1 MENGIHRQDFFN
13 LLKEAVKD
21 GLIRVEQAIKEK
33 KFIGG
38 HYSFPKIGY
47 FQSGFPQ
54 FSEHDA
60 NKCPLDYSDIFG
72 YSTSSVSRIKKD
84 VEAESIESW
93 KKFKEFAEG
102 DSFLKIFYGFGEHYT
117 SRFDDLASKEWH
129 SVYYTYG
136 LIMRLVDRY
145 VHIAGGTE
153 FDEQKFAGIY
163 SEWETSVFLPKLP
176 LSVYVPIICTHFD
189 FEDGSL
195 DFNAEVVKM
204 SDGIQLGRNEQ
215 HDITN
220 APHKIVIGAAT
231 HALVLHGWTM
241 PNLTRD
247 KRDEILFDFRAFAS
261 VLPQVDNFFAAL
273 RVVTGVETGY
283 SQLVLKPYG
292 WSDRWKAFLPS
303 VYVVSTRAYPEH
315 FEKFGWL
322 RNPPAINLQTLADV
336 SKVFKALKEAT
347 NNSLAIAM
355 RRLNASFLRKDEE
368 DSILDVTIALE
379 ILFGDS
385 SPTEMTH
392 KLAMRMAALSIIER
406 CSDGEP
412 QQIFDFV
419 KKIYAYRSAI
429 VHGSKKIESKR
440 TIASNDKED
449 IPLVALGVRLLR
461 YSIFALTKHPEFLD
475 PKQLD
480 RFLITRQ
487 NSFHIPGNA

>member
-38 HYSFPKIGY
+38 HYSFPKIGH

-220 APHKIVIGAAT
+220 APHKIVIFP
-231 HALVLHGWTM
+231 L
-241 PNLTRD
+241 
-247 KRDEILFDFRAFAS
+247 
-261 VLPQVDNFFAAL
+261 
-273 RVVTGVETGY
+273 
-283 SQLVLKPYG
+283 
-292 WSDRWKAFLPS
+292 
-303 VYVVSTRAYPEH
+303 
-315 FEKFGWL
+315 
-322 RNPPAINLQTLADV
+322 
-336 SKVFKALKEAT
+336 
-347 NNSLAIAM
+347 
-355 RRLNASFLRKDEE
+355 
-368 DSILDVTIALE
+368 
-379 ILFGDS
+379 
-385 SPTEMTH
+385 SPW
-392 KLAMRMAALSIIER
+392 
-406 CSDGEP
+406 
-412 QQIFDFV
+412 
-419 KKIYAYRSAI
+419 
-429 VHGSKKIESKR
+429 
-440 TIASNDKED
+440 
-449 IPLVALGVRLLR
+449 ALGCCDIR
-461 YSIFALTKHPEFLD
+461 YSL
-475 PKQLD
+475 
-480 RFLITRQ
+480 
-487 NSFHIPGNA
+487 